1 MDILFISPKT
11 GRELT
16 QYCESELLIEVM
28 EHFANN
34 GNIVEKKDSE
44 HPNRWWVI
52 TDFISNNTIDNRKK
66 FSVILS
72 FAAIGG
78 FIQVGERKEFGD
90 VNVLNML
97 KELYYISDNDYDF
110 FVEAF
115 YNFSQGKGVKFS

>member
-11 GRELT
+11 GMELT